1 MMRTLLLALCCL
13 ACNAFAADQN
23 DLDKLRQRIATLQQE
38 FDRAAESKAEAADS
52 LRESERAISDSNRAL
67 SRLEQQQREARQI
80 LQGLQRRADLAR
92 ADARQQQARLGNLL
106 YQQYFSST
114 EQDYL
119 KLLLGSDDPNQ
130 LARNLHY
137 LGYIARERGSA
148 LRAQQEALAELRQAT
163 RDTEAKQNELGELR
177 AAERNE
183 LAQLQREQVKHQQA
197 LRKISQQLKQQRRE
211 IGRLQR
217 NEARLARLLEEL
229 SAVMPELA
237 GAAFGRHKG
246 RLSLPVEGKVT
257 NQFGSRRP
265 ESTLSWTGWFIRATA
280 KQPVQAIA
288 PGRVVYADWLR
299 GFGNLLIVDHGQGYM
314 SLYGNNQTLYKQVGD
329 TLRTGDLIAA
339 VGNSGG
345 NEDSGLYFELRFK
358 GQPVNPGSWFKH
370 P

>member
-13 ACNAFAADQN
+13 ACTAFAADQN
-23 DLDKLRQRIATLQQE
+23 DLQKLRQRIATLQQE
-38 FDRAAESKAEAADS
+38 FDRAAESKTEAADS

-67 SRLEQQQREARQI
+67 SRLELQQREARQT
-80 LQGLQRRADLAR
+80 LQRLQRRTEQAHINS
-92 ADARQQQARLGNLL
+92 RQQQARLGNLL
-106 YQQYFSST
+106 YQQYLSST

-130 LARNLHY
+130 LVRNLHY
-137 LGYIARERGSA
+137 LGYIARERSSA
-148 LRAQQEALAELRQAT
+148 LRAQQDALVELRQAT
-163 RDTEAKQNELGELR
+163 RATEAKQTELGELR
-177 AAERNE
+177 AAERSE
-183 LAQLQREQVKHQQA
+183 LAQLQRVQLKHQQA

-211 IGRLQR
+211 IGRLHR
-217 NEARLARLLEEL
+217 NEARLKHLLEEL
-229 SAVMPELA
+229 SAVMPEMA
-237 GAAFGRHKG
+237 GGEFGQYRGK
-246 RLSLPVEGKVT
+246 LTLPVEGKVS

-265 ESTLSWTGWFIRATA
+265 ESTLSWTGWFIRATP
-280 KQPVQAIA
+280 KQPVQVIA

-299 GFGNLLIVDHGQGYM
+299 GFGNLLIVDHGKGYM

-329 TLRTGDLIAA
+329 SLHTGDLIAA

-358 GQPVNPGSWFKH
+358 GQPINPNSWIKH

>member
-1 MMRTLLLALCCL
+1 MRILLLAVCCF
-13 ACNAFAADQN
+13 ACNAFASDQT
-23 DLDKLRQRIATLQQE
+23 DLEKLRRRIATLQQE
-38 FDRAAESKAEAADS
+38 FDKAAESKAEVADT

-67 SRLEQQQREARQI
+67 SRLEQQQREVRQT
-80 LQGLQRRADLAR
+80 LQHLQQRADQAR
-92 ADARQQQARLGNLL
+92 ANSRQQQARLGSLL
-106 YQQYFSST
+106 YQQYVSST

-137 LGYIARERGSA
+137 LGYVARERSSA
-148 LRAQQEALAELRQAT
+148 LRAQQNALTELNQTT
-163 RDTEAKQNELGELR
+163 RETKAKQAELGELR

-183 LAQLQREQVKHQQA
+183 LVQLQREQVKHQQT
-197 LRKISQQLKQQRRE
+197 LRKISQRLKQQRRE

-217 NEARLARLLEEL
+217 NEARLTHLLEEL
-229 SAVMPELA
+229 SAVMPETA
-237 GAAFGRHKG
+237 GEEFSQYKG
-246 RLSLPVEGKVT
+246 KLSLPVDGKVS
-257 NQFGSRRP
+257 NRFGSRRP
-265 ESTLSWTGWFIRATA
+265 ESTLSWTGWFIRATP

-288 PGRVVYADWLR
+288 PGLVVYADWLR
-299 GFGNLLIVDHGQGYM
+299 GFGNLLIIDHGRGYM
-314 SLYGNNQTLYKQVGD
+314 SLYGNNQTLYKQVGE

-358 GQPVNPGSWFKH
+358 GQPINPNSWIKH